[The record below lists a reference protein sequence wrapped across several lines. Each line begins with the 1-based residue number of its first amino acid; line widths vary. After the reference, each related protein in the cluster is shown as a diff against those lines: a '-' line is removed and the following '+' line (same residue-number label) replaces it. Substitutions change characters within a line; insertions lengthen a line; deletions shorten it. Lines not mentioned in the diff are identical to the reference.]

1 MVWAVVN
8 SELETLKLLSQYLP
22 ARTVVNRCG
31 VTRLGE
37 DWLATSWPTACV
49 KVLRLCF
56 PMTNDA
62 DLLEA
67 AVA

>member
-1 MVWAVVN
+1 MTGRGLVGH
-8 SELETLKLLSQYLP
+8 Q
-22 ARTVVNRCG
+22 
-31 VTRLGE
+31 
-37 DWLATSWPTACV
+37 LATTWV

-67 AVA
+67 AVTLVDTVKSSWCTVEMIDQASNDIIKGVPKK